1 LIEYRPLQNGAGF
14 RDAVILASLAD
25 EMRRLGLTS
34 AILVSADSDFRA
46 ATSPVAGQDIRIM
59 TLTGAIDNF
68 EKLSAARR
76 GQVFEELLAA
86 SHDREA
92 RARQAMLAERAT
104 LDAALAELLEVES
117 SNFPELGGLLKKPLS
132 YSIVDVLEISIK
144 PLFED
149 VPTGT
154 RVDASAAL
162 DVNGKLEIL
171 PFSASAEARLRLR
184 QDRDDALGPYAIG
197 GTLERWLSTP
207 TVVERRF
214 LVSVDLQL
222 TRTADGYTDLAVNRV
237 RPFTAAQRTIRKALM
252 QNTVEGAAREAN
264 DHEEQ

>member
-1 LIEYRPLQNGAGF
+1 M
-14 RDAVILASLAD
+14 LAD
-25 EMRRLGLTS
+25 
-34 AILVSADSDFRA
+34 
-46 ATSPVAGQDIRIM
+46 
-59 TLTGAIDNF
+59 
-68 EKLSAARR
+68 K
-76 GQVFEELLAA
+76 
-86 SHDREA
+86 
-92 RARQAMLAERAT
+92 AT

-117 SNFPELGGLLKKPLS
+117 SNIPELGGLLKQPLS

-162 DVNGKLEIL
+162 DVSGKFEIR
-171 PFSASAEARLRLR
+171 PFSASVEARLRLR
-184 QDRDDALGPYAIG
+184 QDRDNALVPYALG

-214 LVSVDLQL
+214 LVGVDLQL

-237 RPFTAAQRTIRKALM
+237 RPFTAAQRGIRKALL
-252 QNTVEGAAREAN
+252 QNTH
-264 DHEEQ
+264 DHE